1 MKQLLCRASL
11 LLMVALP
18 MACSNDTDNDTTKD
32 KRITIDAGNLQF
44 SIAEAAFGADTE
56 IQMRS
61 AKPIIARQEVN
72 LGESVEAEISI
83 ERDPAPAATR
93 APKPM
98 SDGNYT
104 IVAYKDGVRIQQKL
118 TFTVSS
124 GFVTYTSSRSAF
136 KSLPTGSYSFVCFN
150 DKVQDNNDG
159 TFTVDLANAETAL
172 INHQAATY
180 TQHTN
185 TMVFFT
191 MQRMGARVRT
201 KLIAAME
208 PTGVNGTLGYLA
220 NRIPASVDYKVTYTA
235 GLYIGSYMPSTNKN
249 TSPKDEAQ
257 AYNVSGTVND
267 ATLGSL
273 NSLTGNQYLSVLAGT
288 KPEDLVYSITGGSVY
303 NSALNTNGTRSLKG
317 TTPFE
322 ANGSYT
328 LTIKILPRYL
338 YLYEDG
344 KTGHLKDADRQSHV
358 PIAVVFDAV
367 NKRAI
372 SLWDAN
378 GGNGARWYLLSD
390 WDRQHNDVWYK
401 DADALQPISD
411 QGKHWT
417 WDASGSVD
425 GTTIKAHEQSKY
437 PSFYYAGKFY
447 ASSDLTS
454 HLNGKT
460 LSSNLNKDGVWYLPS
475 IYEWIKVFEKLGFGD
490 VSEARK
496 WRSAPWKGRLVN
508 SAFVGAG
515 GTSIARDPSNYYWC
529 STESKD
535 DSRDA
540 FHATVHLRI
549 MSFTRSDKD
558 WRAPKT
564 RPFVAY

>member
-18 MACSNDTDNDTTKD
+18 MACSNDTDNDTTED
-32 KRITIDAGNLQF
+32 KGITIDAGNLQF

-172 INHQAATY
+172 INHQSATY

-235 GLYIGSYMPSTNKN
+235 GSYIGSYIPSTNKN
-249 TSPKDEAQ
+249 TSPEDEAQ

-317 TTPFE
+317 SIPFE

-358 PIAVVFDAV
+358 PIAIVFDATG
-367 NKRAI
+367 KRAI
-372 SLWDAN
+372 ALWDAN
-378 GGNGARWYLLSD
+378 GGNKMKWTNESSYAKK
-390 WDRQHNDVWYK
+390 HNDAYYQDLTVLEP
-401 DADALQPISD
+401 AAG

-417 WDASGSVD
+417 WDKSGSVD
-425 GTTIKAHEQSKY
+425 GTTIKANEPTKF
-437 PSFYYAGKFY
+437 PVFYYAGKFY
-447 ASSDLTS
+447 NSPDLTS

-460 LSSNLNKDGVWYLPS
+460 LVANLNQDGVWYLPS
-475 IYEWIKVFEKLGFGD
+475 QYEWKEVLVKLGMGD
-490 VSEARK
+490 GSQMVFSGGGMY
-496 WRSAPWKGRLVN
+496 PWKGNMVN
-508 SAFVGAG
+508 YAFVAAN
-515 GTSIARDPSNYYWC
+515 GTSIATNSNRDYWSSSENGYSTAYYVYMRRQ
-529 STESKD
+529 SP
-535 DSRDA
+535 A
-540 FHATVHLRI
+540 
-549 MSFTRSDKD
+549 FTR
-558 WRAPKT
+558 WRKNDEHMV

>member
-18 MACSNDTDNDTTKD
+18 MACSNDTDNDTTED

-172 INHQAATY
+172 INHQSATY

-220 NRIPASVDYKVTYTA
+220 NRIPVSADYKVTYTA
-235 GLYIGSYMPSTNKN
+235 GSYVSSYMPSTNKN

-317 TTPFE
+317 SIPFQ

-378 GGNGARWYLLSD
+378 GGNGARWYAINVT
-390 WDRQHNDVWYK
+390 DRANDIWYYSMD
-401 DADALQPISD
+401 DAWKPTEDKGLY
-411 QGKHWT
+411 WT
-417 WDASGSVD
+417 WKKA
-425 GTTIKAHEQSKY
+425 GTQTPNTIKADKPSEY
-437 PSFYYAGKFY
+437 PAFYYAGYFY
-447 ASSDLTS
+447 GSGDLIS
-454 HLNGKT
+454 HLKGKP
-460 LSSNLNKDGVWYLPS
+460 LASNLNKREVWYLPS
-475 IYEWIKVFEKLGFGD
+475 LYDWRQIAEKLGFRNNLSAGN
-490 VSEARK
+490 ARCNIN
-496 WRSAPWKGRLVN
+496 AIN
-508 SAFVGAG
+508 YAFKAANGA
-515 GTSIARDPSNYYWC
+515 SIIVYNKYYW
-529 STESKD
+529 SSSEYGYAPGSSLITYFND
-535 DSRDA
+535 I
-540 FHATVHLRI
+540 I
-549 MSFTRSDKD
+549 MSIGYRHRLSTNICV
-558 WRAPKT
+558 

>member
-18 MACSNDTDNDTTKD
+18 MACSNDTDNDTTED

-172 INHQAATY
+172 INHQSATY

-191 MQRMGARVRT
+191 MQHMGARVRT

-220 NRIPASVDYKVTYTA
+220 NRIPASADYKVTYTA
-235 GLYIGSYMPSTNKN
+235 GSYVSSYMPSTNKN

-303 NSALNTNGTRSLKG
+303 NSALNTNGMRSLKG
-317 TTPFE
+317 TMPFQ

-328 LTIKILPRYL
+328 FTIKILPRYL

-358 PIAVVFDAV
+358 PIAIVFDATG
-367 NKRAI
+367 KRAI
-372 SLWDAN
+372 ALWDAN
-378 GGNGARWYLLSD
+378 GGNKMKWNGESSYDKL
-390 WDRQHNDVWYK
+390 HNDVYYNTI
-401 DADALQPISD
+401 AVLQPGTG

-417 WDASGSVD
+417 WDANGSKD
-425 GTTIKAHEQSKY
+425 GTTIKANEPTKF
-437 PSFYYAGKFY
+437 PVFYYAGKFY
-447 ASSDLTS
+447 NSPDLTS

-460 LSSNLNKDGVWYLPS
+460 LVANLNQDGVWYLPS
-475 IYEWIKVFEKLGFGD
+475 QYEWKEVFVKLGMGD
-490 VSEARK
+490 GSQMVFSGG
-496 WRSAPWKGRLVN
+496 RSYPWKGNMVN
-508 SAFVGAG
+508 YAFVAAN
-515 GTSIARDPSNYYWC
+515 GTSIATNSNRDYWSSSENGYSTAYYVYMRRQ
-529 STESKD
+529 SP
-535 DSRDA
+535 A
-540 FHATVHLRI
+540 
-549 MSFTRSDKD
+549 FTR
-558 WRAPKT
+558 WRKNDEHMV